1 MFFFFVARNRPNTA
15 HHCGSDAKTLQR
27 RNYIGLL
34 LYMVICCCV
43 KLCMH
48 VYMVVNATFLFFFTV
63 FRTAVLFLFFFVL
76 ATSDSRCYSA
86 FCCCL
91 EVSLSVAPWGFYIP
105 SLSIFRTYFLFFFLL
120 LLLAGMCVL
129 CIHAPYVPY
138 TYTKGKARR
147 FSGNDADCCCSTLL
161 LLLLLLFLTRLP
173 CTFEVLKLTAFF
185 FFSRLC
191 LQARMFFY
199 TTLPNNVFFFFSFF
213 YTLNYSEQRD
223 ILTLQVFLCVFFFFF
238 PSAYTSLSFS
248 ISYQKPLVIFVFNDQ
263 LDGE

>member
-1 MFFFFVARNRPNTA
+1 MQLFFFFLPFSALLSCFFFFFCPCYIRL
-15 HHCGSDAKTLQR
+15 SLLQCF
-27 RNYIGLL
+27 LL
-34 LYMVICCCV
+34 LLRSLFKCCS
-43 KLCMH
+43 LG
-48 VYMVVNATFLFFFTV
+48 FLHPI
-63 FRTAVLFLFFFVL
+63 
-76 ATSDSRCYSA
+76 S
-86 FCCCL
+86 
-91 EVSLSVAPWGFYIP
+91 FYIP
-105 SLSIFRTYFLFFFLL
+105 DVFSFFFFLL

-147 FSGNDADCCCSTLL
+147 FSGNDADCCCST

-223 ILTLQVFLCVFFFFF
+223 ILTLQVFLCVFFFFLF
-238 PSAYTSLSFS
+238 PLSLYIIVLFHIVSKASCYFCF
-248 ISYQKPLVIFVFNDQ
+248 Q
-263 LDGE
+263 